1 MANKIVNKSNNF
13 ITSHF
18 NLSMTEYRVLLYG
31 ISLVNPL
38 DKKFPREF
46 KINVKEFAK
55 MFNIDPSNLYRDIRD
70 TIDKQ
75 MFPRYI
81 RVKLEDGWVGK
92 FNLVDFLKYNDQLG
106 EIEIHFSTYSMQLLC
121 DFKDCYTSYHLEQ
134 IALFKSAYSI
144 RFYEFAVMHMKANHG
159 KPTQFFITID
169 ELKRRFEITEKYP
182 YYANLKQRVIEK
194 AMTEIN
200 AFSNINLRYVEI
212 KKGRSVDQIKLI
224 VKYKKW
230 EKAEHQHAINFDPEL
245 KL

>member
-1 MANKIVNKSNNF
+1 MVNKVVNKSNNF
-13 ITSHF
+13 VTSHF
-18 NLSMTEYRVLLYG
+18 NLSMTEYRILLYG

-46 KINVKEFAK
+46 KINVKEFAE
-55 MFNIDPSNLYRDIRD
+55 MFNVDASNLYRDIRE

-75 MFPRYI
+75 MFARYI

-92 FNLVDFLKYNDQLG
+92 FHLVDFLKYNDRLG

-121 DFKDCYTSYHLEQ
+121 DFKGNFTSYHLEQ

-144 RFYEFAVMHMKANHG
+144 RFYEFAVMHMKANNG
-159 KPTQFFITID
+159 KPTQFFISID
-169 ELKRRFEITEKYP
+169 ELKRRFEIKDKYKM
-182 YYANLKQRVIEK
+182 YNNLKQRVIEK

-200 AFSNINLRYVEI
+200 AFSNISLRYIEI

-224 VKYKKW
+224 VKYKNW
-230 EKAEHQHAINFDPEL
+230 EKAEHQHTINFDPDL
-245 KL
+245 KI